1 MYHDYYRENGWR
13 RQEWRRERGRKP
25 LQIVHV
31 RNKTVL
37 CQDCRSDYWT
47 G

>member
-1 MYHDYYRENGWR
+1 MEKARVE
-13 RQEWRRERGRKP
+13 EERGRKP

-37 CQDCRSDYWT
+37 YQDCRSDYRIR
-47 G
+47 